1 MLNFNFLSFVQ
12 ITRRDETIQQLEGD
26 LDTSRKQLKDAI
38 EEVNIIFLTPSL
50 YWRRELSSVYIWEM
64 FWQTQ

>member
-1 MLNFNFLSFVQ
+1 MLNFNFLSFVK